1 MHLYQIQ
8 RFIYLLLFFLLI
20 SSYGINSTFV
30 QYAISV
36 IIAILI
42 LTSIFIRKKFVKFKT
57 IIDLLPL
64 LMIVTWVYG
73 ISLGLLM
80 GNNLLFV
87 FSNFAGMSLYFIYYV
102 IVYFKLNTFALF
114 KVVLAASIINMSYAF
129 YSFFTSDYS
138 NINAVAAN
146 SYRVYYSVGLL
157 VISPIIS
164 LIVAKYIFGK
174 SEILSSHP
182 TLSKYL
188 GVLFLILAITALVV
202 FSVSKGFFLVVV
214 AIFLIYIAVIIV
226 RMFLYGRLLK
236 SSFTY
241 LFALIFGIFLI
252 IFFYPSIFDFIVLN
266 FSNIESSNKFRTMQS
281 IEIIKRLSLIGSG
294 LGGVFEGGYIRNVNA
309 PYAVELTY
317 LNLIHK
323 IGIFSIIPFLIYI
336 YTSFLIWSQLLKSK
350 DFFYPSLALGSILFL
365 IPSYGNPVL
374 FAPIMVTLHCIA
386 LYWLRENT
394 ILRQA

>member
-8 RFIYLLLFFLLI
+8 RFIYLLLLFLLI
-20 SSYGINSTFV
+20 SSYGINSTFT

-42 LTSIFIRKKFVKFKT
+42 LTRIFIRKKFVKFKT

-114 KVVLAASIINMSYAF
+114 KVVLAASIINMGYSF

-138 NINAVAAN
+138 NIISVAAN
-146 SYRVYYSVGLL
+146 SYRVYYSGGLL

-164 LIVAKYIFGK
+164 LIVAKYVFGK
-174 SEILSSHP
+174 SEILSSHS

-188 GVLFLILAITALVV
+188 GVLFLILAITAFVV
-202 FSVSKGFFLVVV
+202 FSVSKGFFLVLV
-214 AIFLIYIAVIIV
+214 AILLIYITVIIV

-241 LFALIFGIFLI
+241 LLTFIFSIFLI
-252 IFFYPSIFDFIVLN
+252 NFFYPSVFDFLILN
-266 FSNIESSNKFRTMQS
+266 FSNIESSNKLRSLQS

-294 LGGVFEGGYIRNVNA
+294 LGGVFEGNYIRNANA

-323 IGIFSIIPFLIYI
+323 IGIFSIIPFFIYA
-336 YTSFLIWSQLLKSK
+336 YTSFLVWSQLLKSK

-365 IPSYGNPVL
+365 IPSYGNPIL
-374 FAPIMVTLHCIA
+374 FAPVMVILHCIA